1 MALTDSAVLIPGVG
15 SIWTGVVGTA
25 TKPTTTVLNTFVSA
39 GTVPSGWTNI
49 GHTSLADILA
59 PGQDGGDSEV
69 KGSWQNASLRTVITS
84 TAVDYFVIKSLQLK
98 DNTVL
103 SLYYGGGD
111 ATVTNEFGVPDSPA
125 ATELA
130 TCIVMVDGTDP
141 TCIYMPKASW
151 LRDDSMEF
159 DPTEF
164 TTAPL
169 RVTALKY
176 NTNKRIYWIN
186 DALGA

>member
-1 MALTDSAVLIPGVG
+1 MPQTDSAVQIASVG
-15 SIWTGVVGTA
+15 SIWTGAVGTA
-25 TKPTTTVLNTFVSA
+25 VKPTLAQLTTFVTA
-39 GTVPSGWTNI
+39 GTVPTGWANL
-49 GHTSLADILA
+49 GHTNLNDILA

-69 KGSWQNASLRTVITS
+69 KGSWQNRSLRTVITS
-84 TAVDYFVIKSLQLK
+84 AATDYFVVKSLQVK

-111 ATVTNEFGVPDSPA
+111 ASVANEFGVPDSPA

-141 TCIYMPKASW
+141 TAIYMPKASW
-151 LRDDSMEF
+151 LREDSMEF
-159 DPTEF
+159 TTDDF
-164 TTAPL
+164 TAAPL
-169 RVTALKY
+169 RITALKY
-176 NTNKRIYWIN
+176 NTLKRIYWIN

>member
-1 MALTDSAVLIPGVG
+1 ML
-15 SIWTGVVGTA
+15 
-25 TKPTTTVLNTFVSA
+25 
-39 GTVPSGWTNI
+39 
-49 GHTSLADILA
+49 
-59 PGQDGGDSEV
+59 
-69 KGSWQNASLRTVITS
+69 
-84 TAVDYFVIKSLQLK
+84 
-98 DNTVL
+98 
-103 SLYYGGGD
+103 
-111 ATVTNEFGVPDSPA
+111 
-125 ATELA
+125 
-130 TCIVMVDGTDP
+130 DGTTP

>member
-1 MALTDSAVLIPGVG
+1 
-15 SIWTGVVGTA
+15 
-25 TKPTTTVLNTFVSA
+25 
-39 GTVPSGWTNI
+39 
-49 GHTSLADILA
+49 
-59 PGQDGGDSEV
+59 
-69 KGSWQNASLRTVITS
+69 
-84 TAVDYFVIKSLQLK
+84 
-98 DNTVL
+98 
-103 SLYYGGGD
+103 
-111 ATVTNEFGVPDSPA
+111 
-125 ATELA
+125 
-130 TCIVMVDGTDP
+130 MVDGTTP
-141 TCIYMPKASW
+141 TAIYMPKASW